1 MQKPVM
7 LLILDGWGYREHTTN
22 DNAIEQGHT
31 PNWHSLLKSCPHCFI
46 ETSGYDVGLPDGQM
60 GNSEVGHTNLGAG
73 RVVMQD
79 LPKIDLAIKDGSL
92 EKNPTLVEMI
102 NKLKETKGVCHL
114 MGLMS
119 PGGVHSHQKHIEAI
133 CEILHKNNIPVQVH
147 AFLDGRD
154 TPPQSAKDFLA
165 DFEQNIKN
173 LNDVKV
179 ATISGRFYAMD
190 RDKRWDRVEKAY
202 NNIVLADGQ
211 RFASSQEAIV
221 ASYNNGV
228 TDEFVVPAVIGDYQG
243 AKDGDA
249 VLMINFRAD
258 RAREILYALG
268 DKEFSG
274 FERKKIINFVELVG
288 MVEYS
293 VDHNRFMKTIF
304 APETLKNI
312 FGEVIANHGLTQ
324 LRIAETEKYA
334 HVTFFFNGGEEKEF
348 NGEDR
353 ILINSPKVA
362 TYDLK
367 PEMSV
372 YEVTEALTDAIE
384 KKKYD
389 VIICN
394 FANGDMVGHTG
405 IMEAALKAVAAVDDC
420 LGKVMKAIKDVNGV
434 LFVTADHGNVEKMV
448 DEKTGEPYTAHTVG
462 KVQAVLYNAEPQD
475 YEDLKSELRTLFGEV
490 EKVKGLDSTYEF
502 NSGAENSRI
511 VCNRILDR
519 LENKLAITFRVK
531 NLDGNDWANGE
542 TELGRMARLN
552 KHMS

>member
-1 MQKPVM
+1 M
-7 LLILDGWGYREHTTN
+7 
-22 DNAIEQGHT
+22 
-31 PNWHSLLKSCPHCFI
+31 
-46 ETSGYDVGLPDGQM
+46 GLPDGQM

-102 NKLKETKGVCHL
+102 NKLKETKGACHL

-119 PGGVHSHQKHIEAI
+119 PGGVHSHQKHIEAM
-133 CEILHKNNIPVQVH
+133 CEILHKNNIPVHVH

-165 DFEQNIKN
+165 DFEQNIRH
-173 LNDVKV
+173 LSDVKV

-211 RFASSQEAIV
+211 RFASSQDAIV

-228 TDEFVVPAVIGDYQG
+228 TDEFVIPAVIGDYQG

-274 FERKKIINFVELVG
+274 FERKKIINFAELVG

-304 APETLKNI
+304 TPEALKNI
-312 FGEVIANHGLTQ
+312 FGEVVANHGLTQ

-348 NGEDR
+348 KGEDR

-384 KKKYD
+384 KQKYD

-420 LGKVMKAIKDVNGV
+420 LGKVMKAIKDVDGV

-462 KVQAVLYNAEPQD
+462 KVQAVLYNAEPP
-475 YEDLKSELRTLFGEV
+475 
-490 EKVKGLDSTYEF
+490 VKGLNNGRLADVSPTL
-502 NSGAENSRI
+502 
-511 VCNRILDR
+511 LD
-519 LENKLAITFRVK
+519 LMGIEQPQEMTGKSLIIK
-531 NLDGNDWANGE
+531 
-542 TELGRMARLN
+542 
-552 KHMS
+552 

>member
-7 LLILDGWGYREHTTN
+7 LLILDGWGYRDTITA

-31 PNWHSLLKSCPHCFI
+31 PNWHGLLKTCPHCFV
-46 ETSGYDVGLPDGQM
+46 ETSGYDVGLPEGQM

-92 EKNPTLVEMI
+92 EKNPVLCELI
-102 NKLKETKGVCHL
+102 AKLKETKGACHL

-119 PGGVHSHQKHIEAI
+119 PGGVHSHQRHIEAV
-133 CEILHKNNIPVQVH
+133 CAILQKNGIPTNVH

-154 TPPQSAKDFLA
+154 TPPQSAKGFLA
-165 DFEQNIKN
+165 DFENNIK
-173 LNDVKV
+173 DMPEVKV

-202 NNIVLADGQ
+202 NNIVLADGK
-211 RFASSQEAIV
+211 RFATTDEAITT
-221 ASYNNGV
+221 SYDEGV
-228 TDEFVVPAVIGDYQG
+228 TDEFVIPAVIGDYSG

-268 DKEFSG
+268 DKEFNG
-274 FERKKIINFVELVG
+274 FERKKIVNFAELVG

-304 APETLKNI
+304 APESLKNI
-312 FGEVIANHGLTQ
+312 FGEVVANHGLTQ

-348 NGEDR
+348 KGEDR

-372 YEVTEALTDAIE
+372 YEVTNALTDVIE

-405 IMEAALKAVAAVDDC
+405 IMDAALKAVAAVDDC
-420 LGKVMKAIKDVNGV
+420 LGKVMKAIKDVDGV
-434 LFVTADHGNVEKMV
+434 LLVTADHGNVEKMV

-462 KVQAVLYNAEPQD
+462 KVQAVLYNAEPP
-475 YEDLKSELRTLFGEV
+475 
-490 EKVKGLDSTYEF
+490 VKGLEDGRLADISPTL
-502 NSGAENSRI
+502 
-511 VCNRILDR
+511 LD
-519 LENKLAITFRVK
+519 LMHIEKPVEMTGHSLIK
-531 NLDGNDWANGE
+531 
-542 TELGRMARLN
+542 
-552 KHMS
+552 K

>member
-7 LLILDGWGYREHTTN
+7 LLILDGWGYRANVTP

-31 PNWHSLLKSCPHCFI
+31 PNWHNLLATCPHCFV
-46 ETSGYDVGLPDGQM
+46 ETSGYDVGLPEGQM

-92 EKNPTLVEMI
+92 EKNPTLVELV
-102 NKLKETKGVCHL
+102 NKLKETKGTCHL

-119 PGGVHSHQKHIEAI
+119 PGGVHSHQKHIEAV
-133 CEILHKNNIPVQVH
+133 CGILQKNGINVDVH

-154 TPPQSAKDFLA
+154 TPPQSGKGFLS
-165 DFEQNIKN
+165 DFENNIKDMPN
-173 LNDVKV
+173 VKL
-179 ATISGRFYAMD
+179 ATIAGRFYAMD

-202 NNIVLADGQ
+202 NNIVLADGK
-211 RFASSQEAIV
+211 RFATADEAIT
-221 ASYNNGV
+221 ASYNDGV
-228 TDEFVVPAVIGDYQG
+228 TDEFVVPVVVGDYQG

-268 DKEFSG
+268 DKEFTG
-274 FERKKIINFVELVG
+274 FERKKTINFAILVG

-304 APETLKNI
+304 APEALKNI
-312 FGEVIANHGLTQ
+312 FGEVVANHGLTQ

-348 NGEDR
+348 KGEER

-384 KKKYD
+384 KQKYD

-405 IMEAALKAVAAVDDC
+405 IMDAALKAVAAVDDC
-420 LGKVMKAIKDVNGV
+420 LGKVMKAIKDVGGV

-462 KVQAVLYNAEPQD
+462 KVQAVLYNAEPP
-475 YEDLKSELRTLFGEV
+475 
-490 EKVKGLDSTYEF
+490 VKGLKDGRLADISPTLLDLMHIEKPKEMTG
-502 NSGAENSRI
+502 NS
-511 VCNRILDR
+511 L
-519 LENKLAITFRVK
+519 LEK
-531 NLDGNDWANGE
+531 
-542 TELGRMARLN
+542 
-552 KHMS
+552 